1 MFFDWHSIDCRCWCV
16 WRFCDAKV
24 DFCLF
29 ESSWSS
35 FSDGVGWG
43 WLKDMSYSWW
53 EALTI
58 AVNLKCHPRES
69 VFANDW
75 KVSPEGT
82 NVFVCVLPCA
92 VWLAVAVRWKI
103 EIMHTSNKLLITHRH
118 YAVVCSWAV
127 LYHTAKHVT
136 YATITI
142 VAKRDIL
149 LCSKHLLRPQAQK
162 CNKISWNFSTFTPK
176 TDSPGLSL
184 HCNPFVFGSVALHR
198 MCENSRTCPHVR
210 HHMST
215 LPLCPF
221 SIGAAERD

>member
-1 MFFDWHSIDCRCWCV
+1 MFFDWHSIDCRCVCMWK
-16 WRFCDAKV
+16 FCDAKM

-29 ESSWSS
+29 ESSWSG
-35 FSDGVGWG
+35 FSDGARWG
-43 WLKDMSYSWW
+43 MAYSWW

-75 KVSPEGT
+75 KVSPEET
-82 NVFVCVLPCA
+82 NVYLCMYRRVLFGWP
-92 VWLAVAVRWKI
+92 LL
-103 EIMHTSNKLLITHRH
+103 EIIHTSNKLLITQRH

-149 LCSKHLLRPQAQK
+149 LCRKHLLLPQAQK